1 MEAANRAHAAELAER
16 NRLLEQARARESMA
30 RTASSDQIT
39 ALETRLSESTLE
51 LANSGEIVRN
61 ATERA
66 DALSAEL
73 EASRA
78 ELRRIQQGTSRPA
91 LPGSGPG
98 L

>member
-39 ALETRLSESTLE
+39 LETRLSESTLE